1 MDTRTLP
8 RTKIRIFPLIRI
20 GKFHFPEMVTD
31 EHEITR
37 SWEITPQDGRYAVQA
52 GRAVERAAGF
62 GNRHGGIMRIGRA
75 LIVPAI
81 LALGVAGSLLTG
93 SAMPAAAGHD
103 ASVHVQAAAVSL
115 SPNTLY
121 HC

>member
-1 MDTRTLP
+1 M
-8 RTKIRIFPLIRI
+8 
-20 GKFHFPEMVTD
+20 
-31 EHEITR
+31 
-37 SWEITPQDGRYAVQA
+37 TPQDGRYAVQA
-52 GRAVERAAGF
+52 SRVVERAAGL

-103 ASVHVQAAAVSL
+103 ASVHVQASAVSL
-115 SPNTLY
+115 SPDTLY